1 LDWLS
6 ALIVEKNNKVHFK
19 LLSEQLKILNSM
31 YTMSSFGGRSPTNR
45 LLSFTTDVALFLGLV
60 MMTQMF
66 LVQNE

>member
-31 YTMSSFGGRSPTNR
+31 NTMSSFGGRSPTNR
-45 LLSFTTDVALFLGLV
+45 LLSFTDVALFLGLV